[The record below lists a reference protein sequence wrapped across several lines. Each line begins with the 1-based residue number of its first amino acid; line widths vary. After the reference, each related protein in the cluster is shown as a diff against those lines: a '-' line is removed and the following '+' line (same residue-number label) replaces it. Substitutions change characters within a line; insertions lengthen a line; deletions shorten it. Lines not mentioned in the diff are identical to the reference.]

1 MEAMVELSH
10 RDPTGTPPATR
21 PTAFDMPV
29 GDWLELFDALAVGT
43 DDAFERLWDVAA
55 DRLHAFAVW
64 STGEP
69 ADAADVVAELF
80 ARIAERGD
88 ELRRIRNPRAWLLT
102 VTRRL
107 CVDVARR
114 RTRRPTDPLEEAT
127 FVAVHGTDPDRAV
140 DARRAEAALARL
152 PAPQRQVVFL
162 HLYADCTF
170 AAIGRILGIPTFT
183 AASRYRRAVRRLR
196 QLLEASS

>member
-1 MEAMVELSH
+1 MEAMVDLPG
-10 RDPTGTPPATR
+10 RDVTEPRAAVR
-21 PTAFDMPV
+21 ADAFDMPAEA
-29 GDWLELFDALAVGT
+29 WLELFDALAGGG
-43 DDAFERLWDVAA
+43 DLPFERLWDVAA
-55 DRLHAFAVW
+55 DRLYAFAAW

-80 ARIAERGD
+80 ARVAAHGER
-88 ELRRIRNPRAWLLT
+88 LRNVRNPRAWLLT

-107 CVDVARR
+107 CTDVARR
-114 RTRRPTDPLEEAT
+114 RTRRPTHPIEDAT
-127 FVAVHGTDPDRAV
+127 FVAARAPDPDRV
-140 DARRAEAALARL
+140 LDARRAEAALARL
-152 PAPQRQVVFL
+152 PARQRQVVFL

-196 QLLEASS
+196 QILEATP